1 MPKVM
6 YKTKDGKKTK
16 MFPYTSK
23 GTEQAKDFAKLVNGK
38 VEMSVKNSKMKYAQK
53 TQKS

>member
-6 YKTKDGKKTK
+6 YKTKDGMKTK
-16 MFPYTSK
+16 MCPYNKSGVDK
-23 GTEQAKDFAKLVNGK
+23 AKSFAKLVNGK
-38 VEMSVKNSKMKYAQK
+38 VEMSMKNSKMKYAKK